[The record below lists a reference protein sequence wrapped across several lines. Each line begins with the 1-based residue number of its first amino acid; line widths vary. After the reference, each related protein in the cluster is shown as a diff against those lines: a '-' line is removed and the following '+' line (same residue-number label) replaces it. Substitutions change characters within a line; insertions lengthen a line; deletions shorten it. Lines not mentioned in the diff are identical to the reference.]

1 MPLSAK
7 ITEQLS
13 AASGSTTALSEQGVS
28 SGPVRTLKRPAS
40 ASGSVVVP
48 ELSYK
53 VRKEERMYFK
63 KHDMPRRE
71 RPQDAKSSLPD
82 RKSDLETLRMQKEA
96 MQLAVKAAAYEVKKA
111 QQRQKRIQQKASK
124 LSNSELLEVYL
135 HRQKSSGSRGR
146 SEDTAHM
153 SAAEEEDE

>member
-1 MPLSAK
+1 M
-7 ITEQLS
+7 IEQRS
-13 AASGSTTALSEQGVS
+13 EASGSKTALSEQAVPS
-28 SGPVRTLKRPAS
+28 RPVRTLKRPAAS
-40 ASGSVVVP
+40 SGSVVVP

-63 KHDMPRRE
+63 KNDMALEE

-82 RKSDLETLRMQKEA
+82 RQSDLEVLRMQKKA

-111 QQRQKRIQQKASK
+111 QQRQKRIQMKASK

-135 HRQKSSGSRGR
+135 HRQKASASRGKV
-146 SEDTAHM
+146 EVTAQS
-153 SAAEEEDE
+153 SAADEEDDG